1 MYLDV
6 LTVSSI
12 VPELLSPGNH
22 TQTAGDH
29 SRPNVTTVDHSQPNV
44 TTVDHSQRN
53 RTTVDHSGRNMTTV
67 DHSRPNVTI
76 VDHSR
81 PNMTTVDHS
90 RPGTTTVDHSGRN
103 MAAGADQSDQM
114 AAAASSPQSSQDLSN
129 NTRQTSYQPNSFHF
143 GTGSS
148 CSNYTSVTTNSAFTG
163 QEYSLGATQMN
174 PYPLPSAPSTN
185 AGFYLTP
192 LEPGNVLD
200 ELSAM
205 FENTLSN

>member
-12 VPELLSPGNH
+12 VPELLSPDNH
-22 TQTAGDH
+22 TQTTGDH
-29 SRPNVTTVDHSQPNV
+29 SRPNMTTVDHSRPNM

-53 RTTVDHSGRNMTTV
+53 RTTVDHS
-67 DHSRPNVTI
+67 RPN
-76 VDHSR
+76 
-81 PNMTTVDHS
+81 
-90 RPGTTTVDHSGRN
+90 TTTVDHSGRN

-114 AAAASSPQSSQDLSN
+114 AAAASSPQNSQSQDLSN
-129 NTRQTSYQPNSFHF
+129 NTRHTNYQPNSFHF

-148 CSNYTSVTTNSAFTG
+148 CSNYTSVTTSSASTG
-163 QEYSLGATQMN
+163 REYSLGATQMN
-174 PYPLPSAPSTN
+174 PYPLSSAPSTN
-185 AGFYLTP
+185 ASFCLTP